1 MTLRHWLIV
10 LGSGLLMSL
19 QVLVFMGGGMMLP
32 PMAAS
37 LGVSLGSV
45 MIFTSITALAG
56 AAGMSAAGPWLL
68 ARMGVQPLIIVG
80 GVVTGVS
87 LFLVSFVTGL
97 PGLYIAAFGAG
108 ILAPLSMQMA
118 GAVLVNEWFIRRRG
132 TMLGVV
138 MSIASLGGVVAGTV
152 LPPVVLSGGWQLGF
166 RVVGLITLGV
176 AVVSGVFLI
185 RSRPSA
191 VGLQAYGAG
200 DDVAHGDV
208 GQSHGTAK
216 AMFGSRQFVALMG
229 GLTLYS
235 ALMAMQQHFPSL
247 MREHGLTLAL
257 AGTLLA
263 VLSIANVGATLGYGA
278 INDRFGPVIAAT
290 LATVLLVTSLALFA
304 VSSGLV
310 PQAVAIL
317 VYAIP
322 AISPPILTP
331 IVFRHTFGDRHLVA
345 LLGVGMATMP
355 IGVAVGSP
363 LWGLVKDVTGS
374 YTSGLYMAMGVS
386 VVALALIAYAL
397 VTGPKRWLSTSASE
411 QEPVAAA

>member
-10 LGSGLLMSL
+10 IGSGLLMSL

-32 PMAAS
+32 PMAVS

-56 AAGMSAAGPWLL
+56 AAGMSVAGPMLL
-68 ARMGVQPLIIVG
+68 RRLGVRPLILVG

-87 LFLVSFVTGL
+87 LFAVSYVTGL
-97 PGLYIAAFGAG
+97 PGLYLTALAAG
-108 ILAPLSMQMA
+108 ILGPLSFQMA
-118 GAVLVNEWFIRRRG
+118 GAVLVNDWFIQRRG

-138 MSIASLGGVVAGTV
+138 MSIASLGGVVAGTL
-152 LPPVVLSGGWQLGF
+152 LPAVVLSGGWQLGF
-166 RVVGLITLGV
+166 RVVGVITLAV
-176 AVVSGVFLI
+176 AVLCGVFLI
-185 RSRPSA
+185 RARPSV
-191 VGLQAYGAG
+191 VGLRAYGA
-200 DDVAHGDV
+200 DDDTTQGDV
-208 GQSHGTAK
+208 GRSHGSAR
-216 AMFGSRQFVALMG
+216 AMFTSRQFVTLMA

-263 VLSIANVGATLGYGA
+263 VLSIANVGATLGFGA
-278 INDRFGPVIAAT
+278 INDRFGPVVAAA
-290 LATVLLVTSLALFA
+290 LATVLLVASLALFA
-304 VSSGLV
+304 ASSGLV

-322 AISPPILTP
+322 AITPPILTP
-331 IVFRHTFGDRHLVA
+331 IVFRFTFGDRHLVA

-355 IGVAVGSP
+355 IGVAFGSP
-363 LWGLVKDVTGS
+363 LWGLVKDLTGS
-374 YTSGLYMAMGVS
+374 YTLGLYMAMGIA
-386 VVALALIAYAL
+386 ALALVLVSYAL
-397 VTGPKRWLSTSASE
+397 ITGPKRWLASSPSE
-411 QEPVAAA
+411 QEPLVTA